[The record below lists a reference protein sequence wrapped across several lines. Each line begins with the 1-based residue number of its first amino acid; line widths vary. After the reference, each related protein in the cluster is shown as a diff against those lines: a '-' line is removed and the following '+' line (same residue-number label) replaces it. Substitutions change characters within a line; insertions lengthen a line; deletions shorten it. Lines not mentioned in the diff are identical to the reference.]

1 MDRPAH
7 RWALPRAAVAGL
19 VVGTCLVALWALPDD
34 AFDRYFS
41 NVAQLLAAGAAA
53 VTTALR
59 ARLTSGRMRATWAAL
74 SAACAAWTAGQLHW
88 AWMDMSGQGIP
99 FPSVSDVGFLAF
111 AVLAAVGLV
120 LYPAGGGL
128 TARWQRCCDALMTSA
143 AVGLISWQTTL
154 GAVLAGASGGDP
166 LASTLLLA
174 YPVSDVLLIVLALL
188 NLTRVRRARR
198 PLVLVAVGL
207 LSLSV
212 SDSTFAYLQSV
223 SSYDGGLVDL
233 GWVFGFLFLCLAGT
247 IGEAGAGSAAE
258 HVRRRRRGLSAA
270 YLPYVP
276 VAVALLSSLAVTLAG
291 QPLGGPEVATATV
304 IIALLLVRQDLALRE
319 NTRLAD
325 ALAAREAMLRHQAF
339 HDGLTG
345 LANRALFRDR
355 LEHALVLHAR
365 TRHPLALVFLDLDDF
380 KVVNDTLGHG
390 TGDELLV
397 RVAERLTGALR
408 GGDTVAR
415 LGGDEFAVLIEDDG
429 DPQEIAGRALEALR
443 EPFQVGGRS
452 IEVRAS
458 VGVCALEPGDAA
470 VGADELLARSD
481 TAMYAAKRSGK
492 SRVVNYTSGMCLEE
506 LAGGVLRDELRRAVQ
521 AGEITLAYQPIVA
534 LDTDRVVA
542 VEALARWRSGG
553 IDVGP
558 DVFIPLVERMGLI
571 DRLTLDLLDEACARV
586 AVWSGT
592 GGSDLAVH
600 VNVAPSLLG
609 RSAFVE
615 RVGELVA
622 RHGLGPGQLVL
633 EVTENDLLEDA
644 ETAREVLD
652 ALRRRGVGVSLDDFG
667 VGYSSLA
674 RLNALPLDSV
684 KIDRS
689 LLDQVDTDDRQARL
703 LAAVVRLADDIGLP
717 VVAEGVERP
726 TQLEALRSLGCPLA
740 QGYLLGRPGPATAV
754 PGLLGGRS
762 PVVL

>member
-1 MDRPAH
+1 MDRTAH
-7 RWALPRAAVAGL
+7 RWALPRTAATVL
-19 VVGTCLVALWALPDD
+19 VVSTCLVALLALPDD
-34 AFDRYFS
+34 VFSLYFS
-41 NVAQLLAAGAAA
+41 NVAQGLAAAAA
-53 VTTALR
+53 TVTTAHR
-59 ARLTSGRMRATWAAL
+59 ARRSSGRMRATWAAL
-74 SAACAAWTAGQLHW
+74 AAACAAWTAGQLHW
-88 AWMDMSGQGIP
+88 AWMDMSGLGVP

-120 LYPAGGGL
+120 LYPAGGGV

-154 GAVLAGASGGDP
+154 GAVLAGMSGGSA

-174 YPVSDVLLIVLALL
+174 YPVSDVLLIVLAIL
-188 NLTRVRRARR
+188 NLTLVERARR

-212 SDSTFAYLQSV
+212 SDSIFAYLQSV

-247 IGEAGAGSAAE
+247 IGTADEGSAGKRA
-258 HVRRRRRGLSAA
+258 RRRRRLATAA

-276 VAVALLSSLAVTLAG
+276 VAGALISSLTVTLAG
-291 QPLGGPEVATATV
+291 QPLGGPEVTTATV
-304 IIALLLVRQDLALRE
+304 IIALLLVRQHLSLRE
-319 NTRLAD
+319 NTRLTD

-355 LEHALVLHAR
+355 LEHALVLNAR
-365 TRHPLALVFLDLDDF
+365 AQHPLSLVFLDLDDF

-397 RVAERLTGALR
+397 RVAERLTAVLR
-408 GGDTVAR
+408 DGDTVAR

-429 DPQEIAGRALEALR
+429 DPMEIAHRALGVLR
-443 EPFQVGGRS
+443 EPFLVGGRS

-458 VGVCALEPGDAA
+458 AGVCVLEPGDA
-470 VGADELLARSD
+470 VDADELLARSD

-492 SRVVNYTSGMCLEE
+492 SRVVSYTSGMCLDE
-506 LAGGVLRDELRRAVQ
+506 LAGAPLREELRRAVH
-521 AGEITLAYQPIVA
+521 AREIALAYQPIVA
-534 LDTDRVVA
+534 LDTGRVIA

-553 IDVGP
+553 VDVGP
-558 DVFIPLVERMGLI
+558 DVFIPLVEGMGLI
-571 DRLTLDLLDEACARV
+571 HRLTLDLLEEACARV
-586 AVWSGT
+586 ADWSE
-592 GGSDLAVH
+592 GGGDILGLH

-609 RSAFVE
+609 RRDFVQQI
-615 RVGELVA
+615 GDLVT
-622 RHGLGPGQLVL
+622 RHGLRPGQLVL
-633 EVTENDLLEDA
+633 EVTENDLLEDP
-644 ETAREVLD
+644 EIAREVLGE
-652 ALRRRGVGVSLDDFG
+652 LRLGGVGVSLDDFG

-674 RLNALPLDSV
+674 RLDALPLDSV

-689 LLDQVDTDDRQARL
+689 LLDRVDTDDRQARL

-726 TQLEALRSLGCPLA
+726 AQLEALRRLGCPLA
-740 QGYLLGRPGPATAV
+740 QGYLLGRPGPATSV
-754 PGLLGGRS
+754 PDLLGRRATVAS
-762 PVVL
+762 

>member
-1 MDRPAH
+1 MNGTAH
-7 RWALPRAAVAGL
+7 RCALPRTTVAGL
-19 VVGTCLVALWALPDD
+19 VVGTCLVALGALPDD
-34 AFDRYFS
+34 VFTRYFS
-41 NVAQLLAAGAAA
+41 NLAQGVAAA
-53 VTTALR
+53 AAMVSTALR
-59 ARLTSGRMRATWAAL
+59 ARRSSGRLRATWAAL
-74 SAACAAWTAGQLHW
+74 AAACAAWTAGQVHW
-88 AWMDMSGQGIP
+88 AWLDMSGRGVP

-128 TARWQRCCDALMTSA
+128 TARWQRCCDALMTTA

-154 GAVLAGASGGDP
+154 GAVLAGPSGGGG
-166 LASTLLLA
+166 LAATLLLA
-174 YPVSDVLLIVLALL
+174 YPVSDVLLIVLAVL
-188 NLTRVRRARR
+188 NLSLARQARR

-207 LSLSV
+207 VSLSV

-223 SSYDGGLVDL
+223 SAYDGGLVDL

-247 IGEAGAGSAAE
+247 VAAAGEGTAGQPA
-258 HVRRRRRGLSAA
+258 RRRRKVFSAA

-276 VAVALLSSLAVTLAG
+276 VAGALISSLAVTLAG
-291 QPLGGPEVATATV
+291 QPLGAPEVATATV
-304 IIALLLVRQDLALRE
+304 IIALLSLRQHLAFRE
-319 NTRLAD
+319 NTRLTD

-339 HDGLTG
+339 HDALTG

-365 TRHPLALVFLDLDDF
+365 GRHPVALVFLDLDDF

-397 RVAERLTGALR
+397 RVAERLTGVLR

-429 DPQEIAGRALEALR
+429 DPEEVAARALDAIR
-443 EPFQVGGRS
+443 QPFQVGGGS
-452 IEVRAS
+452 LEVQAS
-458 VGVCALEPGDAA
+458 MGVCVLEPGDAA

-492 SRVVNYTSGMCLEE
+492 GRVVSYTSGMCLEE
-506 LAGGVLRDELRRAVQ
+506 LAGESLREDLRRAVH
-521 AGEITLAYQPIVA
+521 AREVVLAYQPIVA

-553 IDVGP
+553 VDIAP
-558 DVFIPLVERMGLI
+558 DVFIPLVERMHLI
-571 DRLTLDLLDEACARV
+571 DRLTLDLLEEACARI
-586 AVWSGT
+586 AGWSEE
-592 GGSDLAVH
+592 GGEDLGVH

-609 RSAFVE
+609 SRDFV
-615 RVGELVA
+615 RQVGDLVA
-622 RHGLGPGQLVL
+622 RHGLRPVQLVL
-633 EVTENDLLEDA
+633 EVTENEMPEDP
-644 ETAREVLD
+644 EIAREVL
-652 ALRRRGVGVSLDDFG
+652 AELRRRGVGVSLDDFG

-674 RLNALPLDSV
+674 RLDALPLDSV

-689 LLDQVDTDDRQARL
+689 LLDRVDTDDRQARL

-726 TQLEALRSLGCPLA
+726 AQLEALRRLGCPLV
-740 QGYLLGRPGPATAV
+740 QGYLLGRPGPATSV
-754 PGLLGGRS
+754 PDVLRGRAS
-762 PVVL
+762 VLA